1 MVPFFNFSA
10 ILLLVWVYF
19 HPSFMSFPCR
29 AQTTMSCYVTNFES
43 LLKEFSSNDMT
54 KPFKAII
61 GVANFSV
68 NFPLQR
74 KAAFLHQ
81 TSNGKIHCK
90 SFLQPSSSQQESGK
104 WFTILQVDR
113 TSSVLKK
120 SSVFK
125 RLVNSFL
132 APADFLCYDDGNYGR
147 GNWARNLRIHAGIL
161 MWRRPLRFWRF

>member
-1 MVPFFNFSA
+1 MHKRCYLVVWKKHWFDWVCMLYCIRRRPNGTPTWPKWRSPTWQGFRRPAEALLQQVRNPHKSRVFKGITLKRVVLFFCFSA

-19 HPSFMSFPCR
+19 HSSFMSFPCR

-54 KPFKAII
+54 KPLKAII

-90 SFLQPSSSQQESGK
+90 SFLQPSSS
-104 WFTILQVDR
+104 
-113 TSSVLKK
+113 
-120 SSVFK
+120 
-125 RLVNSFL
+125 
-132 APADFLCYDDGNYGR
+132 
-147 GNWARNLRIHAGIL
+147 
-161 MWRRPLRFWRF
+161 